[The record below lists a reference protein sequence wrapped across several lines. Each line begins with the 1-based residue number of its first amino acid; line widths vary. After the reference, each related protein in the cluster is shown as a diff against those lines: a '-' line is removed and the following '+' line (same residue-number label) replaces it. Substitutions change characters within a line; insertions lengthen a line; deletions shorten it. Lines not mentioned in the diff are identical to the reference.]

1 MKTYTC
7 DKELELILL
16 NNGFIETTS
25 QRDQKK
31 GKKEFRFKRNK
42 KYVRF
47 DYKNFLFF
55 EGISQS
61 EGFGT
66 SKVKEGDLKLLF
78 WYLKANSNDREE
90 ICSGEKFSAKTA
102 LNNFKGFKKELDFY
116 LSNGYKNRSISKLTR
131 LVTAFEKTQV
141 S

>member
-1 MKTYTC
+1 MKTYNC

-16 NNGFIETTS
+16 NNGFAETTS
-25 QRDQKK
+25 ELDQNK
-31 GKKEFRFKRNK
+31 GKKKFRFKRTK
-42 KYVRF
+42 KSVRF
-47 DYKNFLFF
+47 DYKKFLFF

-78 WYLKANSNDREE
+78 WYLQANSNDREE

-102 LNNFKGFKKELDFY
+102 LENFISFKKELDFY

-131 LVTAFEKTQV
+131 LVSAFEKIKIN
-141 S
+141 

>member
-25 QRDQKK
+25 ERDQKK

-47 DYKNFLFF
+47 DYQNFLFF

-61 EGFGT
+61 EGFGS
-66 SKVKEGDLKLLF
+66 SKVKEGDLKLLL
-78 WYLKANSNDREE
+78 WYLNANSNDREE
-90 ICSGEKFSAKTA
+90 ICSGDNFSVKTA
-102 LNNFKGFKKELDFY
+102 LKNFISFKKELDFY
-116 LSNGYKNRSISKLTR
+116 LSNGYKNRSISKLKR
-131 LVTAFEKTQV
+131 LVKTFEENKI